1 MDVIPMLCSVMM
13 VLVLMVMMVMVTMT
27 KMVYGCDCD
36 VV

>member
-1 MDVIPMLCSVMM
+1 MDVIPMLCSMM
-13 VLVLMVMMVMVTMT
+13 MLLVLMVMMVMV

>member
-1 MDVIPMLCSVMM
+1 MGAIAILCSMM
-13 VLVLMVMMVMVTMT
+13 MLLVLMVMMVMV